1 MLFLLLLLPFLFVCF
16 LVASLQQID
25 FCLIALRWTH
35 TLYWVDS
42 FIQINVASIWFFFF
56 FCLYW
61 IIEISI
67 GQCCVSVSFKSKP
80 VGSEYV
86 WAIGKEKF
94 CSEIAFYYLHKSIS
108 CTTKKPRK
116 WNMGVKQERSLWT
129 FWPVNRGK
137 TGLPFQTF
145 LTAGNFLLERPE
157 KSRMR
162 EQIDAFFT
170 HREESFFFV
179 RRVKKKKLTIGIWSS
194 RLGRVLFLW

>member
-1 MLFLLLLLPFLFVCF
+1 M
-16 LVASLQQID
+16 
-25 FCLIALRWTH
+25 FCHIALRWTH

-42 FIQINVASIWFFFF
+42 FIQINVASIWLFFLFV
-56 FCLYW
+56 CLYW
-61 IIEISI
+61 ITEISI

-86 WAIGKEKF
+86 WASGKQKF

-137 TGLPFQTF
+137 TGLLFQTF
-145 LTAGNFLLERPE
+145 LTVGNFPLERPE

-162 EQIDAFFT
+162 DGADRCLLHPQG
-170 HREESFFFV
+170 RELFFV
-179 RRVKKKKLTIGIWSS
+179 RR
-194 RLGRVLFLW
+194 